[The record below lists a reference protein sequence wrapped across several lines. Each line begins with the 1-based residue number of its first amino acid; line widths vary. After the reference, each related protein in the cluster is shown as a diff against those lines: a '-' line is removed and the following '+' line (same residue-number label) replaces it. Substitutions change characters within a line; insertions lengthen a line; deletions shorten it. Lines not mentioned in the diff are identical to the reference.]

1 MRTDSHRCTMVAGHW
16 PARPHEG
23 LTSATVRLII
33 NAMVNQLPSPLSSP
47 LSSQVDTTFAALA
60 DPTRRRVIELLQDG
74 ARRASEVADCVG
86 TSRQAMSRHL
96 KVLRAAGLVAVE
108 LPDDDGRGRA
118 YRLRPD
124 RLVGLQAWLDQVQ
137 ARWAEQL
144 ASFKR
149 HAEVATGRHTP

>member
-1 MRTDSHRCTMVAGHW
+1 
-16 PARPHEG
+16 
-23 LTSATVRLII
+23 LTSATITLII
-33 NAMVNQLPSPLSSP
+33 NAVVNQLPQLPTQL
-47 LSSQVDTTFAALA
+47 DTTFTALA
-60 DPTRRRVIELLQDG
+60 DPTRRRVIELLQHG
-74 ARRASEVADCVG
+74 PRRASEVADGAG

-96 KVLRAAGLVAVE
+96 KVLRAAGLVDVE

-149 HAEVATGRHTP
+149 HAEGAASGDAR